1 MKNIKTFAQFINESL
16 EENDY
21 NILGQNEMNG
31 DALPRGESEK
41 FHKLLTDKIERQTE
55 FQYSESNDNDTEH
68 YYVNSN
74 DEEIGISIVKK
85 GNMYFWKT
93 VVSNKKLQDG
103 SVIDNGSDRNLNN
116 VIDDIFEFIMSV
128 DDLSRNA

>member
-1 MKNIKTFAQFINESL
+1 MKRIKSFAQFINEGL
-16 EENDY
+16 NELDY
-21 NILGQNEMNG
+21 NSLGQNEMNG
-31 DALPRGESEK
+31 DALSSGESKK
-41 FHKLLTDKIERQTE
+41 FHKLLTDKVESQTE
-55 FQYSESNDNDTEH
+55 FQYSESNDDDTEH
-68 YYVNSN
+68 YYINSN
-74 DEEIGISIVKK
+74 NDEIGISIVQK

-93 VVSNKKLQDG
+93 VVSDKKLQDG

>member
-1 MKNIKTFAQFINESL
+1 MKNIKTFAQFINEGL